1 MSVTAIPEYRMAL
14 RSTAAVSRTALWFA
28 FGLVL
33 TAVLMVAFYPTVR
46 DNSEDLESAYSGLPE
61 GLLEAF
67 GIEGG
72 LSLSEYS
79 NFMNIEMLGL
89 IFPIAVAV
97 FAIMQGAGT
106 VAEEVETGTV
116 SLWLSIPVER
126 WRLLLGKSIALIVA
140 GGFISAVTALTVW
153 FGSVLVDGDVAA
165 GGALALFVV
174 LLGFTLAVG
183 GIAVL
188 SSSFANSRGRAG
200 AIAAAVVLAG
210 YILSIVASLSQSF
223 DWVRFLSIFT
233 AYKPLPAM
241 QDASV
246 PAATLAL
253 YAVGLACGA
262 AGLLIFQRRD
272 IVI

>member
-1 MSVTAIPEYRMAL
+1 MNVTAIPEYRMAY
-14 RSTAAVSRTALWFA
+14 RSTVAVSRTALWFA
-28 FGLVL
+28 LGLTL
-33 TAVLMVAFYPTVR
+33 TSLLMVAFYPTVR
-46 DNSEDLESAYSGLPE
+46 DNSEDLEDAYSGLPE

-79 NFMNIEMLGL
+79 NFMNIEVLGL

-97 FAIMQGAGT
+97 FAIMQGAAA

-126 WRLLLGKSIALIVA
+126 WRLLLGKSLALIIA
-140 GGFISAVTALTVW
+140 SGFISAITASTVW
-153 FGSVLVDGDVAA
+153 LGSVLIDGDVSAA
-165 GGALALFVV
+165 GALALFAV

-183 GIAVL
+183 GIAIL

-223 DWVRFLSIFT
+223 DWLRYLSIFT

-241 QDASV
+241 QDGSV
-246 PAATLAL
+246 PLATLAL
-253 YAVGLACGA
+253 YAVALASGAMGLF
-262 AGLLIFQRRD
+262 IFQRRD

>member
-1 MSVTAIPEYRMAL
+1 MNVTAIPEYRMAY
-14 RSTAAVSRTALWFA
+14 RSTVAVSRTALWFA
-28 FGLVL
+28 FGLML
-33 TAVLMVAFYPTVR
+33 TALLMVAFYPTVR

-89 IFPIAVAV
+89 IFPIAVSV
-97 FAIMQGAGT
+97 FAIMQGAST
-106 VAEEVETGTV
+106 VAGEVETGTV

-126 WRLLLGKSIALIVA
+126 WRLLLGKSLALVVA
-140 GGFISAVTALTVW
+140 SGFISAITASTVW
-153 FGSVLVDGDVAA
+153 LGSVLVEGDVTFT
-165 GGALALFVV
+165 GALALFVV
-174 LLGFTLAVG
+174 LIGFTWAVG
-183 GIAVL
+183 GIAIL
-188 SSSFANSRGRAG
+188 SSSFADSRGRAG

-210 YILSIVASLSQSF
+210 YILSIIASLSQNF
-223 DWVRFLSIFT
+223 DWVRYLSIFT

-246 PAATLAL
+246 PLATFAL
-253 YAVGLACGA
+253 YGVALASGA